1 MNELIKIKDMT
12 GRYGVSARTLRYYE
26 DIGLIASTRSE
37 NYAYR
42 LYDEAAVKRLE
53 QVLILRRLNVSIK
66 DIQRV
71 FSAPGSEVVLEVLG
85 KKVGDID
92 DEVALLHELKEVILE
107 FIRQIKQAD
116 FSNNGDVKLLYEKAR
131 DIETQFAN
139 ADYSGNP
146 SAVNR
151 FLEVTEKLGK
161 KPDIV
166 KKRPAFSLGF
176 VVARNDKEI
185 LEVFDFYEKAFGA
198 IKLSQFVPYNTHIH
212 IIMEIHGVPVLL
224 NQDAGYD
231 NNQRHD
237 GGLWAYDD
245 DHDLNRTIEVLSQG
259 AIGVSM
265 YSWEH
270 WPICAMITDKYGV
283 KWLLHNDAK

>member
-1 MNELIKIKDMT
+1 MNELIKITDMT
-12 GRYGVSARTLRYYE
+12 GRYNITARTLRYYE
-26 DIGLIASTRSE
+26 DIGLLASTRSDD
-37 NYAYR
+37 YAYR
-42 LYDEAAVKRLE
+42 LYDEAAVRRLE
-53 QVLILRRLNVSIK
+53 QVLILRKLNVSIK

-71 FSAPGSEVVLEVLG
+71 FCAPGSEVVLDVLG
-85 KKVGDID
+85 RKVSDID

-116 FSNNGDVKLLYEKAR
+116 FSDDGDVKQLYEKAR

-146 SAVNR
+146 STVNR

-161 KPDIV
+161 KSDIV

-176 VVARNDKEI
+176 DVARNDKEI
-185 LEVFDFYEKAFGA
+185 LAVFDFYEKAFGA
-198 IKLSQFVPYNTHIH
+198 IKLSQFVPYDTHIH
-212 IIMEIHGVPVLL
+212 IIMEIHGIPVLL

-231 NNQRHD
+231 NSKRHNA
-237 GGLWAYDD
+237 GLWSYDD
-245 DHDLNRTIEVLSQG
+245 DNDLKRTIDVLSQG
-259 AIGVSM
+259 AIDVSM

-270 WPICAMITDKYGV
+270 WPICAMITDQYGV
-283 KWLLHNDAK
+283 KWLLHNNAK